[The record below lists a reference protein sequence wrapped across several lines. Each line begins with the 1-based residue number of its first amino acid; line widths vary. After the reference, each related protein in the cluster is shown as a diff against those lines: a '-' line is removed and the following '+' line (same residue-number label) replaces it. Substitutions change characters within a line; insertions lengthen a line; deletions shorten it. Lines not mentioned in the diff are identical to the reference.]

1 MSTIIVK
8 KEDLTTATV
17 SKKYPLGGI
26 FTDYSSTDAI
36 KPVYKYVKAGS
47 ALTKYYPYQVSISN
61 TIGGEV
67 TTKAPATYAFGA
79 EIGFPQGDVTNGYYA
94 WIQTAG
100 KATVATTDTVA
111 AGDYVEVVNAGTG
124 LKLDGGGTGSTA
136 ESVQSLGIATT
147 ATSGGNATVILSGN
161 KVKIAAS

>member
-94 WIQTAG
+94 WLQTAG

-124 LKLDGGGTGSTA
+124 LKLDGGATGSTA

-147 ATSGGNATVILSGN
+147 ATSDGNATVILSGN